1 MVIGCDDM
9 KKRVKMIIISIIL
22 VVIAGIFFAIGFYF
36 TTLSKANYRM
46 GKVLNGLREQIE
58 PLFYIDT
65 DYALG
70 DDFTLDTEFLVQQL
84 ESDYYERDSL
94 LNTESLE
101 KYRLIDNFSKLNSKV
116 LFQHSNK
123 NKKLFIDILGMLGD
137 EQLMH
142 SKLFVE
148 DATEYYYIDQAVS
161 NYVDTGNCNYFEN
174 YNKDITVVNQLYYI
188 NDLFWSSLKKNL
200 KEEYFQKYRVK
211 EKIEGKERNV
221 EQIVIRFTNKNIHEI
236 MNHVIQDLKKDK
248 RAHNYLSSIFSNFDS
263 FKIDEDYTFLDK
275 DESYTFNIYSTTLL
289 YKPLKYEIVHLSEN
303 NKETITYEG
312 DFSSGI
318 VYYTKDSQ
326 LVYQITCHFNKDVIQ
341 LQIQDIYGKELGE
354 LKVEKKGHLKT
365 IHYLYQNNN
374 KNQEIV
380 YSSKYEHYKK
390 NVSYDNVKKLSF
402 NFSEDGINHLS
413 GEMMLTLKAK
423 NKAIIEEDVANAMLE
438 SKLSD
443 DEKNK
448 VHEEWTRVW
457 ERMKK

>member
-1 MVIGCDDM
+1 M

-22 VVIAGIFFAIGFYF
+22 VVIAGVFFTIGFYF

-58 PLFYIDT
+58 PFFYIDT
-65 DYALG
+65 DYDLG
-70 DDFTLDTEFLVQQL
+70 DDFTLDTDFLVQQL
-84 ESDYYERDSL
+84 ESDYYKRESVSTVEALERY
-94 LNTESLE
+94 
-101 KYRLIDNFSKLNSKV
+101 KLIDNFSKLNTKL

-123 NKKLFIDILGMLGD
+123 NEKLFIDLLGMVSD
-137 EQLMH
+137 EQLIH

-174 YNKDITVVNQLYYI
+174 YSKDITVINQLNYI
-188 NDLFWSSLKKNL
+188 NDFFWTSFKKNL

-221 EQIVIRFTNKNIHEI
+221 EKIVIRFTNKNIHEI

-248 RAHNYLSSIFSNFDS
+248 RAYNYLNSIFPNIDS
-263 FKIDEDYTFLDK
+263 FKIDDDFVFLDK

-289 YKPLKYEIVHLSEN
+289 YKPLKYEIVHLSKN

-312 DFSSGI
+312 DLSSGI
-318 VYYTKDSQ
+318 VYYMNDSQ
-326 LVYQITCHFNKDVIQ
+326 LVYQITCHFSKDVIQ
-341 LQIQDIYGKELGE
+341 LQIQDINGKELGE

-365 IHYLYQNNN
+365 IHYLFEDNN
-374 KNQEIV
+374 KEQEIV
-380 YSSKYEHYKK
+380 FSSKYEHYKK

-402 NFSEDGINHLS
+402 NFSENGINHLS
-413 GEMMLTLKAK
+413 GEMMLTIKAK
-423 NKAIIEEDVANAMLE
+423 AKANIEEDVSNAMLE